1 MTQSPPAPPVET
13 VARAPQ
19 SLFANR
25 NFLAIW
31 GSQVF
36 SQIADK
42 IFLTLAIAIVAER
55 FQRPGE
61 PIGGWVSA
69 VMVAFTIPAMV
80 LGSVAG
86 VWVDRWFKK
95 QILAVSNLLRGG
107 LVIAIPWALAWAQE
121 WGGLQAGFW
130 ALLGIVFAVSALTQ
144 VFTPAEQAAIALTV
158 NKEKLLAA
166 NSVCATTVMGAL
178 VLGFATGEPLL
189 NLSNQ
194 WLGESG
200 KDFLVGGCYL
210 LAALVLVRS
219 TTGEKREDL
228 QPHDVHFW
236 EDLQGGLACIAARP
250 VLRLALVQLVG
261 TYSIVAALTVL
272 AVRLAEIMP
281 ELDPDQFGFLLA
293 VASVG
298 IGGGALLVGRF
309 GKGIPR
315 SRLTLVGSGLMGLC
329 LLALAAIGDRLWP
342 SVGAIAV
349 LGVGAGLSVIP
360 MQTAMQEETPD
371 EVRGKV
377 FGLQNNAINLALS
390 LPLSLA
396 GVAENLWGLPTVLV
410 GLGVLAGALGLLTR
424 WLDRV

>member
-1 MTQSPPAPPVET
+1 MTQSPPAPPIET
-13 VARAPQ
+13 VAPPSP
-19 SLFANR
+19 SLFRNR

-61 PIGGWVSA
+61 PISGWVSA

-95 QILAVSNLLRGG
+95 WVLAISNLLRG
-107 LVIAIPWALAWAQE
+107 LVVIAIPVALAVAQQ
-121 WGGLQAGFW
+121 WGGPQAGFW
-130 ALLGIVFAVSALTQ
+130 TLLAIVFVVSALTQ

-158 NKEKLLAA
+158 SKEKLLAA

-210 LAALVLVRS
+210 LAALVLVRAA
-219 TTGEKREDL
+219 TGEKWEDL

-236 EDLQGGLACIAARP
+236 EDLWGGLACIGARP

-293 VASVG
+293 VASMG

-315 SRLTLVGSGLMGLC
+315 SRLALTGSSIMGMA

-360 MQTAMQEETPD
+360 MQTAMQEETPE

-377 FGLQNNAINLALS
+377 FGLQNNAINIALS

-396 GVAENLWGLPTVLV
+396 GVAESLWGLPTVLV
-410 GLGVLAGALGLLTR
+410 GWGGGAVALGVLAH
-424 WLDRV
+424 WLDRA

>member
-13 VARAPQ
+13 VARPPQ

-25 NFLAIW
+25 NFVAIW

-61 PIGGWVSA
+61 PISGWVSA

-95 QILAVSNLLRGG
+95 RVLAVSNLLRGL
-107 LVIAIPWALAWAQE
+107 LVIAIPLTLAVAQQ
-121 WGGLQAGFW
+121 WGGPRAGFW

-194 WLGESG
+194 WLGDSG

-219 TTGEKREDL
+219 ATGEKREDL

-236 EDLQGGLACIAARP
+236 EDLRGGLACIGARP

-281 ELDPDQFGFLLA
+281 ELNPDQFGFLLA

-315 SRLTLVGSGLMGLC
+315 SRLALVGSGIMGAG

-360 MQTAMQEETPD
+360 MQTAMQEETPE

-377 FGLQNNAINLALS
+377 FGLQNNAINIALS

-396 GVAENLWGLPTVLV
+396 GVAESLWGLPTVFV
-410 GLGVLAGALGLLTR
+410 GLGLLAGALGLLAR
-424 WLDRV
+424 WLDRP